1 MRALVISDTHG
12 AVNYLKT
19 VLQTHKD
26 IKTIFFLGDG
36 SDDFEELSY
45 MLNGRELVAV
55 SGNNDIACS
64 FPYSVVKEFNGKKI
78 YATHG
83 HIDKV
88 HMNLDGLKAE
98 AKKINADIAL
108 YGHTHKRYEGNED
121 GLYIFNPGAL
131 TIESYGILDV
141 EDDEIKMEF
150 KRVY

>member
-1 MRALVISDTHG
+1 MKALVISDTHG
-12 AVNYLKT
+12 AVSYLKT

-45 MLNGRELVAV
+45 MLNDRTLYAV

-64 FPYSVVKEFNGKKI
+64 NPYSVVKEFNGKKI

-88 HMNLDGLKAE
+88 HVNLEGLKKE
-98 AKKINADIAL
+98 AKKAGADIAL
-108 YGHTHKRYEGNED
+108 YGHTHKRYEECDD

-131 TIESYGILDV
+131 TIESYGILEV
-141 EDDEIKMEF
+141 NDDEVKMEF
-150 KRVY
+150 KKVY